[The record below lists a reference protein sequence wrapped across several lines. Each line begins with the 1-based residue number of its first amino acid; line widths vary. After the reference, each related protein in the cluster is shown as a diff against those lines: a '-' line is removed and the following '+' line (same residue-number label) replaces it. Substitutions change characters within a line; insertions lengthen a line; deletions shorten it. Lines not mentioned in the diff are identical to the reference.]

1 MVDHVNSV
9 PEAVTGAGLDYPYP
23 GTPAVATIVLV
34 NIPVD
39 PDHQNVGLNQAA
51 YDTFIDAQIAATPDP
66 STPGGAA
73 WVLGNDQVMYDP
85 EYNLKALID
94 YDTATRLYNYGR
106 ITADNGRQWYV
117 FYTPVFL
124 NRNVTRFL
132 ADIDEFPSFTWGLG
146 YSVIERGHV
155 AVAASQDDTYGS
167 QYLTAPEP
175 VDAPPVRGVL
185 DASLLG
191 SAPDSWTVLVISA
204 NDLRGTGTATP
215 FWELSRLND
224 EIESAANR
232 GSAATINSTG
242 EVQTTIPTATYPW
255 STGSPPTPPVGQPT
269 NGFVPDDLLAVLA
282 TATGANPAQAELNTA
297 LAWAEVVASYPSAN
311 ITPTASGAPASP
323 AGYWS
328 RALDTAIHAD
338 PALYGITDPDLSP
351 IGHSAHGLGIRINVQ
366 DVTPSQMSTFGFSE
380 FNAYTYTYQGPY
392 SWDEPTPG
400 TLEVFVAASSPSP
413 VSTIDGVAAG
423 GGCYL
428 FTQAGWARYL
438 NVMQGAP
445 WVTAGVV
452 AVRLVPSW
460 AVAGGEVVDYAENI
474 PALDPTDP
482 MWADAASIPVYRAQV
497 TSATA
502 SPTVL
507 ADWRDDA
514 LAAVGVDTIWRKLL
528 TSQFTDLL
536 VGNGDAM
543 TSFHPDQWETSGIE
557 FEAVTGAAHGDASI
571 RLIPVGY
578 NDLGGQMGV
587 DSPVGG
593 VAGLTQEGLGI
604 ATANTAQGVMGPFMS
619 AYTNQE
625 SWQVQFRQRELAQN
639 LGFTGVQLSLGA
651 AAISTALGAATGAVN
666 GSTGSALA
674 PTAMGEKVPLGGGG
688 LAAGL
693 AGGAAAGFSSLIN
706 TSVQASNTIQ
716 LLDISTDGSFDI
728 GALQLGISGLGA
740 FYGYQAWVQSLDA
753 VPGTGSPEMLAS
765 AWRAIM
771 AQAFQVIIAMPSAER
786 VSRLLSEWKRY
797 GYMIGQAFDP
807 GQLNVMSHFSYWK
820 TQGALIT
827 GSTPQEKRRTI
838 AQAFDR
844 GVTVWDVIA
853 EIGTDVTGDNAP
865 LSGISY

>member
-1 MVDHVNSV
+1 MVDNVNSV
-9 PEAVTGAGLDYPYP
+9 PTAVTSAGLDYDYP
-23 GTPAVATIVLV
+23 NTPPVATIVLV
-34 NIPVD
+34 NIPAD

-51 YDTFIDAQIAATPDP
+51 YDTFIDAQIAATEDP

-73 WVLGNDQVMYDP
+73 WILGTDQVLYDP

-132 ADIDEFPSFTWGLG
+132 ADIDEFPSFSWGLG
-146 YSVIERGHV
+146 YSVIERGHI

-167 QYLTAPEP
+167 EYLTAPEP

-185 DASLLG
+185 EAGLLG
-191 SAPDSWTVLVISA
+191 SAPDSWTVLVVSA
-204 NDLRGTGTATP
+204 NDLRGSGVTP
-215 FWELSRLND
+215 NFFELNRLND
-224 EIESAANR
+224 QISTAANL
-232 GSAATINSTG
+232 GSAATIDSAG
-242 EVQTTIPTATYPW
+242 EVQTTIPTSTYPW
-255 STGSPPTPPVGQPT
+255 STGSPPTPPSGTPE
-269 NGFVPDDLLAVLA
+269 NGFVPDDLLTLL
-282 TATGANPAQAELNTA
+282 ATGAGPNPPMAELNTA
-297 LAWAEVVASYPSAN
+297 LAWAQVVASFPGATIS
-311 ITPTASGAPASP
+311 PTIGGSPAS
-323 AGYWS
+323 ASAYWS
-328 RALDTAIHAD
+328 RALDTAIHTD
-338 PALYGITDPDLSP
+338 PSLYGITDPDLSP
-351 IGHSAHGLGIRINVQ
+351 IGESKHGLGIRINVEG
-366 DVTPSQMSTFGFSE
+366 VSPSDMTAFGFSE
-380 FNAYTYTYQGPY
+380 FNSYTYTFEGPY

-400 TLEVFVAASSPSP
+400 TLEVFAAASAPSP

-428 FTQAGWARYL
+428 FTQSGWATYE
-438 NVMQGAP
+438 NIMQGAP
-445 WVTAGVV
+445 WVTAGIV

-460 AVAGGEVVDYAENI
+460 ALSGGNAVEYAENI

-482 MWADAASIPVYRAQV
+482 MWDAAAAIPVYRANV
-497 TSATA
+497 FSATA

-507 ADWRDDA
+507 ADWRDSA
-514 LAAVGVDTIWRKLL
+514 MTAVGVDSIWRKLL

-536 VGNGDAM
+536 VGNGDSM
-543 TSFHPDQWETSGIE
+543 TSFHPDQWGTSGIA

-578 NDLGGQMGV
+578 NDLGAQMGI

-593 VAGLTQEGLGI
+593 VAGITQEGLGI
-604 ATANTAQGVMGPFMS
+604 ATANTAQADIGPYMA
-619 AYTNQE
+619 AYTNNE

-639 LGFTGVQLSLGA
+639 LGLTNVQLSLGA
-651 AAISTALGAATGAVN
+651 AAVATALGAATGAVN
-666 GSTGSALA
+666 GSTGAALA
-674 PTAMGEKVPLGGGG
+674 PTKDGEKVPLGGGA

-706 TSVQASNTIQ
+706 TSIQASNTIQ

-728 GALQLGISGLGA
+728 GALQLGISGLGS
-740 FYGYQAWVQSLDA
+740 YYTYQAWVQSLDA
-753 VPGTGSPEMLAS
+753 VPGSGSPEMLAS

-771 AQAFQVIIAMPSAER
+771 AQAFQVIVAMPSAER
-786 VSRLLSEWKRY
+786 VKRLLSEWKRY

-827 GSTPQEKRRTI
+827 GSTPQEKRSTI

-853 EIGTDVTGDNAP
+853 EIGTDVTADNTP